1 MLISLCVPDK
11 ATTALCG
18 DNLGMIIC
26 YTNPDSELKNEHVAI
41 SYYKLRECAAAGI
54 VNTIKVCTTVN
65 RADIFTEG
73 VSVVTLGSLSDASY
87 VVDWGES

>member
-1 MLISLCVPDK
+1 MW
-11 ATTALCG
+11 G
-18 DNLGMIIC
+18 NLGTIISC
-26 YTNPDSELKNEHVAI
+26 TNQDSEFQWKHVDI
-41 SYYKLRECAAAGI
+41 SYQKLRECAAAGI